1 MKKLDAKSNQ
11 TNISASAD
19 WEDLYNIVDPRN
31 TSTSS
36 AAVNYSFN
44 TVPDDILL
52 SKLSDLETR
61 LMKIELALIHV
72 IPHVLEKLEKEN

>member
-1 MKKLDAKSNQ
+1 MKKLDTKSNQ

-19 WEDLYNIVDPRN
+19 WEDLYTKIDPRN

-36 AAVNYSFN
+36 AAVNYSFS